1 MCLVELRFRDL
12 VEPRNSRQPNWG
24 DGLIPTLITGSF
36 FLRRFANQRRT
47 RSRCPRYFAQ
57 EDERLRAGG
66 GYLSAMAMH
75 ILQQA
80 AALEVVAKEL
90 GDVHYNSPGCVVPH
104 SCGPRK
110 QNIFHDA
117 TGQAAGNLNPEF
129 SSVVAN
135 MYAHHAATIRID

>member
-24 DGLIPTLITGSF
+24 DGLIPTLITGGF

-47 RSRCPRYFAQ
+47 RSRWPRDFAQ
-57 EDERLRAGG
+57 KDERLRAAGS
-66 GYLSAMAMH
+66 YLGPMVMH

-80 AALEVVAKEL
+80 STLKVVAEKL

-117 TGQAAGNLNPEF
+117 AGQAAGNLNAEF
-129 SSVVAN
+129 SAVVAN
-135 MYAHHAATIRID
+135 IYAHHTATI